1 MLSRRL
7 SILVLAGAALPSA
20 LAQRTPRRHRLAT
33 LSDGTPADGQLFWTV
48 FRQRL
53 KELGYLE
60 NTHYDLVQHWSSG
73 NPAQLARFT
82 ADITANGADVIIADG
97 TPSAFAARQASE
109 NNIPIVACR
118 LSDPVRSGLV
128 ADFAQPGGNLT
139 GTTIATADIAGK
151 WLQLLRDLA
160 PRTRSIIFM
169 TDTHNQGG
177 QQTYARMR
185 TEAES
190 LGLTIL
196 AMDAR
201 TPEEVSRAFK
211 FAEGQQF
218 LGLVVGT
225 TPVVFRQ
232 HQQIIASAAALKIPT
247 IYARR
252 EYAERG
258 GLISYGTYLPIH
270 YSIAAEYVDRILRGA
285 RAGEIPISR
294 PTRFEMFLN
303 AKTAAALGLKVPHA
317 LLLQADGIIE

>member
-7 SILVLAGAALPSA
+7 SILVLVGAALPLA
-20 LAQRTPRRHRLAT
+20 MAQRSPKRRRLVS
-33 LSDGTPADGQLFWTV
+33 LSDGAPQDGQPFWAV

-60 NTHYDLVQHWSSG
+60 NTHYDLVQHWSSSSATELG
-73 NPAQLARFT
+73 RFT

-97 TPSAFAARQASE
+97 TPSAFAARQASAS
-109 NNIPIVACR
+109 NIPIVACR

-128 ADFAQPGGNLT
+128 ADFARPGGNLT
-139 GTTIATADIAGK
+139 GTTIGTADIAGK

-169 TDTHNQGG
+169 TDTQNQGG

-190 LGLTIL
+190 LGLMID

-201 TPEEVSRAFK
+201 TPEDVSRVFK
-211 FAEGQQF
+211 IIEGRQF
-218 LGLVVGT
+218 VGLVVGT

-232 HQQIIASAAALKIPT
+232 HQQIIESAAAMKIPA

-294 PTRFEMFLN
+294 PTRFEMVLN
-303 AKTAAALGLKVPHA
+303 AKTAAALSLKVPHA